1 VEESILWVTNG
12 TGDGAAEITRAQW
25 IDFFSMLFLRD
36 NTTEGVVPQYLNTLS
51 VSSTGD
57 NNIRISSGGA
67 VVRGFLYRNT
77 SNVDKTVNSPA
88 ADTGFR
94 VVLRATWAT
103 QTVRAEVSLNTTGIT
118 TPPAVT
124 QVDST
129 TWEISLATGI
139 ISSAGV
145 ISSLTSIDAKEFLH
159 FATQVSSTM
168 IDFSAVTEIRIAD
181 DAVTNDKI
189 ADDAVNTA
197 QIVDDAV
204 TQAKLADDSVGSAQ
218 IIADAVGTPEI
229 AAGAV
234 GTSELA
240 NDSVTDAKAG
250 DRIIQLPER
259 VGNSATDWQDS
270 GITTIAPGAI
280 RMHVGARNCT
290 ISAGNAAG
298 TLTNLTFPT
307 AYSDKPWMGMT
318 LISTSTQVVVGQLEN
333 ITATDFD
340 VRVTRKDETDTGS
353 EWVVLVLWQ
362 SIGGA

>member
-1 VEESILWVTNG
+1 MTQESILWTTNG

-25 IDFFSMLFLRD
+25 IDMFTMLLLRD
-36 NTTEGVVPQYLNTLS
+36 NTLQGVAAGYLSALA
-51 VSSTGD
+51 VSSTG
-57 NNIRISSGGA
+57 NNNVRVASGGG

-77 SNVDKTVNSPA
+77 ANVDLTIPSPA

-94 VVLRATWAT
+94 AILRADWTL
-103 QTVRAEVSLNTTGIT
+103 QTVRATHILNTTGVT
-118 TPPAVT
+118 DPPALT
-124 QVDST
+124 QVDGD
-129 TWEISLATGI
+129 TWEISLATGTI
-139 ISSAGV
+139 TSGGV
-145 ISSLTSIDAKEFLH
+145 I
-159 FATQVSSTM
+159 
-168 IDFSAVTEIRIAD
+168 AVTSAPTYLYFNTKVSTVMLDDDAVTQAKLAD
-181 DAVTNDKI
+181 DAVG
-189 ADDAVNTA
+189 AA
-197 QIVDDAV
+197 QIIALAVGTGEIADDAV

-218 IIADAVGTPEI
+218 IIADAVGAPEI

-353 EWVVLVLWQ
+353 EWVVLCLWQ